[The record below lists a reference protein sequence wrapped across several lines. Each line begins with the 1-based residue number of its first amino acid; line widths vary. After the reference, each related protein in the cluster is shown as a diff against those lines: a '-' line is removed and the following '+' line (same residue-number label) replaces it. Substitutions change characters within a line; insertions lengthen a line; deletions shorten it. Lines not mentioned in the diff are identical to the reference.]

1 MVRLEH
7 ASEIPAKAR
16 YLALSHCWGTT
27 PTLPTTR
34 LLSDKYERA
43 RGGVPIYALP
53 KTYRDAISVAKW
65 FNAEYIWIDS
75 LCIIQDSEEDWL
87 KESVTMKDVYK
98 NSLCTIAAT
107 AATNSSEGCFFRR
120 EIDFTRWTPMRIGWD
135 SVAEGE
141 YHCVYPNLWN
151 DNVSEAPLNKRAWVL
166 QERWLSP
173 RVLHFARDQI
183 YWECQELSACE
194 RYPSGV
200 SAEILHLLEDQQ
212 LKRSTA
218 PEVGTWM
225 KIAEDYSHRLLT
237 RNSDKLIAMSGI
249 AMELCERTRQ
259 EYICG
264 LWKPHIEAQLC
275 WRVKAELA
283 NGIPVVRS
291 KEYRAP
297 SWSWL
302 SIDGEISFPYKPN
315 VGLNSDN
322 DGDGGEKD
330 FASLVKIESVST
342 QLPNDFTKTT
352 SAVLTLRGFLQPVKW
367 RGAHSLHQAG
377 QVFIE
382 GKMTKHI
389 DLVFD
394 DVTNNTSASGNS
406 APPGTVLLLPL
417 ILVAKDL
424 TYGLIVTE
432 PKNRAAAAAAATTT
446 TDQRDHAHGAAVHTL
461 ARVGWFEARSSLSTL
476 RRLRANLARQDRG
489 RAGAAARHDSRSV
502 IRLI

>member
-7 ASEIPAKAR
+7 ASEIPAKTR
-16 YLALSHCWGTT
+16 YLALSHCWGAT
-27 PTLPTTR
+27 PITPPTR
-34 LLSDKYERA
+34 LLSDRYERA

-53 KTYRDAISVAKW
+53 KTYRDAISVVKW
-65 FNAEYIWIDS
+65 FDAEYIWIDS

-87 KESVTMKDVYK
+87 KESVTMRDVYR

-120 EIDFTRWTPMRIGWD
+120 DLDFTRWAPMRVGWN

-151 DNVSEAPLNKRAWVL
+151 DNVSDAPLNKRAWVL

-200 SAEILHLLEDQQ
+200 SAEVLHLLEDQQ

-218 PEVGTWM
+218 PKVSTWM
-225 KIAEDYSHRLLT
+225 KLVEDYSHRFLT
-237 RNSDKLIAMSGI
+237 HNSDKLVALSGI
-249 AMELCERTRQ
+249 AIELRQQTRQ
-259 EYICG
+259 EYVCG

-283 NGIPVVRS
+283 SGTPVIRS
-291 KEYRAP
+291 REYRAP

-302 SIDGEISFPYKPN
+302 SIDGEISFPYKPS
-315 VGLNSDN
+315 VGLNNNGSNNN
-322 DGDGGEKD
+322 DEEGEKD
-330 FASLVKIESVST
+330 YASLVKIEDVLI
-342 QLPNDFTKTT
+342 QPPNDFTKTT
-352 SAVLTLRGFLQPVKW
+352 SAVLTLRGFLQPIKW

-389 DLVFD
+389 GLVFD
-394 DVTNNTSASGNS
+394 DVTTTTTSTGSSPPLAS
-406 APPGTVLLLPL
+406 VFLLPL

-424 TYGLIVTE
+424 TYGLVVTE
-432 PKNRAAAAAAATTT
+432 PKDRGPTAAAT
-446 TDQRDHAHGAAVHTL
+446 DQHAHAHGAAIRTL
-461 ARVGWFEARSSLSTL
+461 ARVGWFEARSSLNTL

-489 RAGAAARHDSRSV
+489 RAGSAARHDLRSA
-502 IRLI
+502 IRLV